1 MELKSKV
8 NNIVKT
14 VKYREGKSAIIK
26 DYEITKKDSK
36 ASRQSQASK

>member
-1 MELKSKV
+1 MELENKV
-8 NNIVKT
+8 YDIVKT

-36 ASRQSQASK
+36 TGRQSQASK

>member
-1 MELKSKV
+1 MDIKNKV

-26 DYEITKKDSK
+26 HYEITKKDSK
-36 ASRQSQASK
+36 DRSKSQTNK